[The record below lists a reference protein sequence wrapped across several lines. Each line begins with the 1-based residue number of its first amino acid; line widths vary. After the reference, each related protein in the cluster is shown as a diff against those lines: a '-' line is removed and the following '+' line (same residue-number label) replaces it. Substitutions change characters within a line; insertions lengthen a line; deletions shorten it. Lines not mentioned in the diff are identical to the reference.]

1 MSTWCYFWSESECQK
16 GSCEIATALEKYIT
30 ERKENGVSKFHL
42 FSDRCGGQN
51 NNRMIFV
58 MLSYA
63 LNNHNLDTI
72 RLTYLVS
79 GHSQSENDNAHSVI
93 EVMARKKT
101 LYTPSDWGTLIQC
114 AFKKNKCTFTVLEH
128 DDIKDFKNP
137 IAFPEYSKVYAD
149 KIAEEM
155 TPEQREK
162 QIALNVSLGLEK
174 RKPDKIVFVTFCSE
188 K

>member
-1 MSTWCYFWSESECQK
+1 
-16 GSCEIATALEKYIT
+16 
-30 ERKENGVSKFHL
+30 
-42 FSDRCGGQN
+42 
-51 NNRMIFV
+51 
-58 MLSYA
+58 
-63 LNNHNLDTI
+63 
-72 RLTYLVS
+72 
-79 GHSQSENDNAHSVI
+79 
-93 EVMARKKT
+93 MARKKT

-114 AFKKNKCTFTVLEH
+114 TFKKNKCTFTVLEH

-174 RKPDKIVFVTFCSE
+174 RKPDKIFLVRDC
-188 K
+188 